1 MKRAIQQFQLRTTV
15 QSEEQART
23 TLRLVKEAGY
33 EGIDLNGFMIRKM
46 PFYLPMLT
54 RLAGMPIG
62 RSGLLNWKALIDES
76 RLEVVG
82 LHEDLGS
89 TLGDPEAIVE
99 EVRSFG
105 TGYVVVTGMFRCDFS
120 RQEAVIEL
128 SRKLNW
134 AGKLLKQG
142 RVNLLYHN
150 HNSEFRK
157 VESGRPAY
165 EILMEYT
172 DFECVNVEYDSYWA
186 IVASCDTVQWMDALG
201 NRAKMLHID
210 DRGTRVKGPAGS
222 MLKFDSIELGFGN
235 VNLLGLIASAKE
247 NGVEAI
253 ILETHKNWVDNS
265 PVKSAQLSAEFL
277 KNHL

>member
-1 MKRAIQQFQLRTTV
+1 
-15 QSEEQART
+15 
-23 TLRLVKEAGY
+23 
-33 EGIDLNGFMIRKM
+33 M

-105 TGYVVVTGMFRCDFS
+105 TGYVVVTGMFRFDFS

-142 RVNLLYHN
+142 R
-150 HNSEFRK
+150 
-157 VESGRPAY
+157 
-165 EILMEYT
+165 
-172 DFECVNVEYDSYWA
+172 
-186 IVASCDTVQWMDALG
+186 
-201 NRAKMLHID
+201 
-210 DRGTRVKGPAGS
+210 KGE
-222 MLKFDSIELGFGN
+222 KI
-235 VNLLGLIASAKE
+235 
-247 NGVEAI
+247 
-253 ILETHKNWVDNS
+253 T
-265 PVKSAQLSAEFL
+265 
-277 KNHL
+277 